1 MREHIIMRILSII
14 IRIYLLSRVLPAFGK
29 RSPSLPGLLLEMT
42 PGPLVANAWMSTITT
57 SRRSN
62 RFFNRGEQ
70 VSTLLTQEG
79 QRVEAIVGFSRGS
92 GR

>member
-1 MREHIIMRILSII
+1 MREHIIMRILLII

-29 RSPSLPGLLLEMT
+29 RSPSLPVLLMEMT
-42 PGPLVANAWMSTITT
+42 SGPLVANAWASTNTT

-70 VSTLLTQEG
+70 VSTLLTHAG